1 MYVDGVEK
9 KGEDRDKDEEKKL
22 WSWVRVYNNERG
34 AYERKRNNVI
44 SVFSMPCQTFGPLFF
59 NILILMLLETVTFVK
74 TPFESFYK
82 YINFAMP
89 NFILTQQNLL

>member
-1 MYVDGVEK
+1 MCVDEVEK
-9 KGEDRDKDEEKKL
+9 KGEGRDKDKEKML
-22 WSWVRVYNNERG
+22 WIWVRVYNNERG

-44 SVFSMPCQTFGPLFF
+44 SVFSMPCQTSGPLFF

-74 TPFESFYK
+74 TPFERFYK